1 MSDITKLVDRG
12 VPPNM
17 RTQTFTQ
24 ATVSVGDIILV
35 KASLGHAARSVV
47 ITAAAAMTVR
57 FNNYRTIFPVRDH
70 NAWNDPWGALTPNL
84 ALGVQVID
92 TTNGVVSIAA
102 NSTFALDKDIPVEDI
117 KIISASGNFEILVA

>member
-47 ITAAAAMTVR
+47 ITAAAVTV
-57 FNNYRTIFPVRDH
+57 
-70 NAWNDPWGALTPNL
+70 L
-84 ALGVQVID
+84 AV
-92 TTNGVVSIAA
+92 
-102 NSTFALDKDIPVEDI
+102 
-117 KIISASGNFEILVA
+117 